1 MPKYLIFKVSVTF
14 YKFLFHFS
22 PKSALL
28 LKSDFANIQIS
39 YKGST
44 DDSED
49 LCSNL
54 KYLGIFYNVT
64 QSAHFEPYSVYS
76 RS

>member
-1 MPKYLIFKVSVTF
+1 M
-14 YKFLFHFS
+14 FHFA
-22 PKSALL
+22 PKSAPL
-28 LKSDFANIQIS
+28 LKSGFANIQIS

-44 DDSED
+44 DES

-54 KYLGIFYNVT
+54 KYLGSFYNVA
-64 QSAHFEPYSVYS
+64 QSAHFEPYSVYG